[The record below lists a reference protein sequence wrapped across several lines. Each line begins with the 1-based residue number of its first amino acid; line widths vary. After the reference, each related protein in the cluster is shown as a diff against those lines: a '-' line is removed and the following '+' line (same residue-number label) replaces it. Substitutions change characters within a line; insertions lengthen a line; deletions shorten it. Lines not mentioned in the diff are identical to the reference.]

1 MKLSLHEHPEGV
13 QTAEGAQITY
23 DLAGNEAHLG
33 AARVEG
39 PAVVF
44 ALTDEEPPDAALSA
58 EVELDPETDWVI
70 RCDRVDFPPGAVAFR
85 HTHPGPGIR
94 RLLLGELTIDAP
106 GHLQSHGA
114 GESWFE
120 GADYPVLATASEAEG
135 AAFVRVLL
143 LPAEWAGK
151 RTVRYSDP
159 ADDEKPKLQRATI
172 LLEEPLP
179 RTLGA

>member
-1 MKLSLHEHPEGV
+1 MKLSLCEHPEGV
-13 QTAEGAQITY
+13 QTADGIHVGY
-23 DLAGNEAHLG
+23 DLARNEAHFG
-33 AARVEG
+33 ASRVEG
-39 PAVVF
+39 AAVVF
-44 ALTDEEPPDAALSA
+44 ALADREAPGAALSA
-58 EVELDPETDWVI
+58 EVELGPATRWVL

-94 RLLLGELTIDAP
+94 RLLFGELTIDAP
-106 GHLQSHGA
+106 GHIQTHGA

-120 GADYPVLATASEAEG
+120 GPDYPVLATASESEG

-151 RTVRYSDP
+151 RTVRYVDP

-179 RTLGA
+179 KAATG

>member
-1 MKLSLHEHPEGV
+1 MKLSLYEHPGGV
-13 QTAEGAQITY
+13 ETAGGVHVAY
-23 DLAGNEAHLG
+23 DLVRNEAYLG
-33 AARVEG
+33 AARVDG
-39 PAVVF
+39 PSVVF
-44 ALTDEEPPDAALSA
+44 ALAEEAPGAVLAAD
-58 EVELDPETDWVI
+58 VELDPGTPWVL
-70 RCDRVDFPPGAVAFR
+70 RCDRVDFPQGAVAYR

-106 GHLQSHGA
+106 GHLQTHGA

-120 GADYPVLATASEAEG
+120 GADYPVLATASGVEG

-151 RTVRYSDP
+151 RTVRYVDP

-179 RTLGA
+179 EAPTG

>member
-1 MKLSLHEHPEGV
+1 MKLSLYERPEGG
-13 QTAEGAQITY
+13 QTADGIHVAY
-23 DLAGNEAHLG
+23 DLDRNEAQLG
-33 AARVEG
+33 ASQVEG

-44 ALTDEEPPDAALSA
+44 SLTDQEAPGAALSA
-58 EVELDPETDWVI
+58 DVELDPGTRWVL
-70 RCDRVDFPPGAVAFR
+70 RCDRVDFPPGAVAYR

-94 RLLLGELTIDAP
+94 RLLFGELTIDAP
-106 GHLQSHGA
+106 GHLQTHSA

-120 GADYPVLATASEAEG
+120 GAEYPVLATASDDEG

-151 RTVRYSDP
+151 RTVRYVDP
-159 ADDEKPKLQRATI
+159 ADEEKPKLQRATI

-179 RTLGA
+179 EAATG